1 MLDTLIQR
9 KLAHVLFDEAH
20 GEAWTIRRDVAATM
34 QASHPQDSSYA
45 QAAEALAAR
54 DFTVAAH
61 SAGPLDEE
69 ALAGASVLVIAHPS
83 EPTWERTV
91 GGSPRFSAAELEAI
105 EGFVRTGGGLV
116 VLGETEQAKYGS
128 NVDELVARFGIALQ
142 TTTVFDYVDNDAN
155 PTWVRL
161 APGDTAETNAFHL
174 VERAYAYRA
183 GTLAAEAVEPVATTT
198 GAADPA
204 GAGIIAAVR
213 HGAGRVVVTAD
224 SDLFGDDFFALH
236 DHATLWLNLLYW
248 VAAPAFE
255 GDAEVLPSTV
265 AGLPAWHALRDAT
278 AELRLLQDPTG
289 ALAADASAARAGEL
303 VDAMRTAVRALTPAL
318 PHDRAYLEAVEADL
332 ASWAGSGFAVPDATA
347 SLAAFRP
354 ERARVDGIEHVVV
367 FPMYTPN
374 ASQDRRYE
382 ALVVRVPWP
391 EWLASLESTR
401 YDNGKFVPVHLVD
414 ATDGYASECAVLFP
428 ETVTV
433 SGRPTNNFGGIFC
446 DREAARFRD
455 TVRRASEIVSLE
467 LPPDARA
474 LVASEELVR
483 DTYLLWDLV
492 HDRFHSHG
500 DLPFDPFI
508 IRQRLPYWM
517 YSLEELRVDL
527 QTYVECAG
535 LARSGFPF
543 ARYVTYAILF
553 DRILRFPIT
562 GNRVRNYDGLGG
574 QLLFAY
580 LHKHD
585 VVRWTDNALT
595 IDWSTIDDAV
605 RGLRD
610 ELGALYR
617 SGIDTSRVTFWL
629 NAHDLVARYV
639 APNLGSRW
647 AASSRVWSD
656 EADPK
661 AWVDRVLDD
670 EFPLSLFYRS
680 LQAKMAVEPVAASR

>member
-1 MLDTLIQR
+1 MLETLIQR

-20 GEAWTIRRDVAATM
+20 GEAWTIRPDVARTM

-45 QAAEALAAR
+45 EAAAALRSR

-61 SAGPLDEE
+61 DAGPLDEL
-69 ALAGASVLVIAHPS
+69 ALAGVSVLVIAHPS

-91 GGSPRFSAAELEAI
+91 GGSPRFSESELRAI
-105 EGFVRTGGGLV
+105 EEFVRAGGGLV
-116 VLGETEQAKYGS
+116 VLGETEQSKYGS
-128 NVDELVARFGIALQ
+128 NLDDLVGRFGISLQ
-142 TTTVFDYVDNDAN
+142 TTTVFDYVWNDAN
-155 PTWVRL
+155 PTWIALER
-161 APGDTAETNAFHL
+161 GETAATNAFHL
-174 VERAYAYRA
+174 VDRAYAYRA
-183 GTLAAEAVEPVATTT
+183 GTLTVDGGELVATTT
-198 GAADPA
+198 EAADPA
-204 GAGIIAAVR
+204 GAGLIAAVE
-213 HGAGRVVVTAD
+213 HGAGRVVVAAD

-236 DHATLWLNLLYW
+236 DHETLWLNLLYW

-255 GDAEVLPSTV
+255 EDAAAAPSPL
-265 AGLPAWHALRDAT
+265 AALPAWPALRDAT
-278 AELRLLQDPTG
+278 SALRLLQDPSG
-289 ALAADASAARAGEL
+289 ALAPGSSRVEAADL
-303 VDAMRTAVRALTPAL
+303 VDAMRVAVRALIPAV
-318 PHDRAYLEAVEADL
+318 PHDRAYLEAVDSDL
-332 ASWAGSGFAVPDATA
+332 AAWVGSDFAVPDATA

-354 ERARVDGIEHVVV
+354 ERHRIDGVEHVVV

-374 ASQDRRYE
+374 GSQDRRYE
-382 ALVVRVPWP
+382 ALIVRVPWP
-391 EWLASLESTR
+391 DWLATLESTR

-414 ATDGYASECAVLFP
+414 GTAGYDSECAVLFP

-433 SGRPTNNFGGIFC
+433 AGRPTNNFGGIFC
-446 DREAARFRD
+446 DREAARFRQ
-455 TVRRASEIVSLE
+455 TVRRASEIVHLQ
-467 LPPDARA
+467 LPPDAEA

-527 QTYVECAG
+527 QTYVECAELG
-535 LARSGFPF
+535 RRGFPF

-580 LHKHD
+580 LHRRG

-595 IDWSTIDDAV
+595 IDWSAIDDAV
-605 RGLRD
+605 RDLRD

-629 NAHDLVARYV
+629 NAHDLISQYV
-639 APNLGSRW
+639 APNLGSQW
-647 AASSRVWSD
+647 AASSRVRSD
-656 EADPK
+656 ESDPK

-670 EFPLSLFYRS
+670 EFPLSLFYGS
-680 LQAKMAVEPVAASR
+680 LQAKMAAEPVPA